1 MTANR
6 RIERLQANLSEQL
19 RSSTMHPVLQ
29 RIYAHRGV
37 QSPQQVEYA
46 LERLLPV
53 DSLEGLDAAVAI
65 LHTALQQQ
73 QHILI
78 VGDFDAD
85 GATSSALAIRALQW
99 MGAAKVSY
107 LVPNRF
113 DFGYGLTPELVQV
126 ARDMKPDVLI
136 TVDSGISCLN
146 GVKAAIDAGITV
158 VVTDHHLPGK
168 ILPVA
173 NAIVN
178 PNQPGCR
185 FESKNLAGVGVIF
198 YTLLALRQRL
208 RRAGWFNDARP
219 EPNMAKLLDLVAL
232 GTVADVVPLDDNNR
246 ILVEQGLKRIRAG
259 QCCAGI
265 QALLKVAGRDVT
277 NVAAS
282 DMGFIV
288 GPRLNAAGRLE
299 DMSLGIECLLTDDVS
314 RAETLARQLDSLN
327 RNRRDIEQDM
337 QQQAMASLQP
347 LLEQLGQSQ
356 LPRGLCLYD
365 ADWHQGVIGILA
377 ARIKD
382 KFNRPVIAFARGDKS
397 GEVKGSARSI
407 RGLHI
412 RDALENIATQNPGLI
427 IKFGGH
433 AAAAGLSLTEQ
444 NWDAFRQ
451 AFETECSRLLKESDL
466 IGVIESDGEL
476 NADDFNLP
484 LAECLRAAGPW
495 GQHFPEPMF
504 DGEFEIV
511 DWKIVGEKHVKMQ
524 LLPMEA
530 EEALDAI
537 AFNADMEKLEQAGG
551 YIRAAYKLDVNEF
564 RNQRKVQLVIEYFEG
579 L

>member
-1 MTANR
+1 MKTER
-6 RIERLQANLSEQL
+6 RIERLQATLSENFL
-19 RSSTMHPVLQ
+19 NSELHPVLQ

-37 QSPQQVEYA
+37 QRPEQVEYA

-53 DSLEGLDAAVAI
+53 DSLKGLSEAVSILQDAI
-65 LHTALQQQ
+65 QQQ
-73 QHILI
+73 RHILI

-85 GATSSALAIRALQW
+85 GATSSALAIRALKW
-99 MGAAKVSY
+99 MGAAQVSY

-113 DFGYGLTPELVQV
+113 DFGYGLTPELVAV
-126 ARDMKPDVLI
+126 ARDMKPDVLV
-136 TVDSGISCLN
+136 TVDSGIACVN
-146 GVKAAIDAGITV
+146 GVQAARDAGITV
-158 VVTDHHLPGK
+158 IVTDHHLPGK
-168 ILPVA
+168 TLPVA
-173 NAIVN
+173 HAIVN
-178 PNQPGCR
+178 PNQPECT
-185 FESKNLAGVGVIF
+185 FASKNLAGVGVIF
-198 YTLLALRQRL
+198 YTLLALRQSL
-208 RRAGWFNDARP
+208 RRDGWFNQQRP

-259 QCCAGI
+259 QCCVGI
-265 QALLKVAGRDVT
+265 QALLKIAGRDVH
-277 NVAAS
+277 NIAAS

-314 RAETLARQLDSLN
+314 RAEQLAKQLDTLN
-327 RNRRDIEQDM
+327 RSRRDIEQDM
-337 QQQAMASLQP
+337 QQQAMTTLQP
-347 LLEQLGQSQ
+347 LLEQLGASE

-382 KFNRPVIAFARGDKS
+382 KFNRPVIAFARSDKT
-397 GEVKGSARSI
+397 GEIKGSARSI
-407 RGLHI
+407 RGLNI
-412 RDALENIATQNPGLI
+412 RDVLESINTQHPGLI

-433 AAAAGLSLTEQ
+433 AAAAGLSLPEDKWAEFQ
-444 NWDAFRQ
+444 Q
-451 AFETECSRLLKESDL
+451 AFETECGHLLKESDL

-476 NADDFNLP
+476 QADDFNLA

-504 DGEFEIV
+504 DGEFEII

-524 LLPMEA
+524 LLPMDA

-537 AFNADMEKLEQAGG
+537 AFNVDMEKFQQVDG